1 MHPRYLRVF
10 LNNFTNVTLPWI
22 LAQDFSSLICHSSSF
37 WLLNPTFS
45 QILKNFCEIVY
56 LELLGTLDLG
66 SQSSFSF
73 SCNVGVL
80 LLQVHLAKWPWG
92 LFHCLSF
99 GTNCTI
105 TDINKV
111 NVLPFFILIFH
122 LQPRRFISDNNSN
135 SSLFWCLSVREVLQ
149 TPHWIHSFVL
159 TPFKH

>member
-10 LNNFTNVTLPWI
+10 QNNFTNVTLHWI
-22 LAQDFSSLICHSSSF
+22 LVYDFSSLICHSSSF

-45 QILKNFCEIVY
+45 QILKNFSEIVY

-66 SQSSFSF
+66 CQSSFSF
-73 SCNVGVL
+73 SCNVGML

-92 LFHCLSF
+92 FFHCLSF
-99 GTNCTI
+99 STNCTI